1 MKNSGN
7 FGQGPLTR
15 PTGPRRLERN
25 LYPPFAPSVE
35 PFPPGS
41 TGFLYFGEIFNLY
54 TKIECMDV
62 KAIDKALNGILKKRE
77 ELAALDYSNPKYDD
91 LEEQLHDM
99 EDDFQEAYG
108 KELENVLQ
116 NVHNDICPEND
127 VLMPIAYLGKG
138 VPVETDKYAGKDTKL
153 ILTPDPTRI
162 ILAIGNEKEQVVWS
176 AK

>member
-1 MKNSGN
+1 
-7 FGQGPLTR
+7 
-15 PTGPRRLERN
+15 
-25 LYPPFAPSVE
+25 
-35 PFPPGS
+35 
-41 TGFLYFGEIFNLY
+41 
-54 TKIECMDV
+54 MDV
-62 KAIDKALNGILKKRE
+62 KAIDKALLEILKKRE
-77 ELAALDYSNPKYDD
+77 ELAGLDYSNPKYDD

-116 NVHNDICPEND
+116 NVHDDLCPEND

-162 ILAIGNEKEQVVWS
+162 ILAIGNDKEQVVWS